1 MKNIFIKL
9 TLVLLFSV
17 VTTGCNKEF
26 LETEPTNQVSADLAV
41 ETTANG
47 MILLN
52 GLHRSLYHKFYT
64 RIIFNGIG
72 SQLIINELAGED
84 FVDTG
89 SNNTWTTVYQWTAS
103 TSDTDLFTDFAWSF
117 YYHLIANANILINGI
132 DGATGS
138 QAERDY
144 IKGQALVYRAFAHYQ
159 LVQLFAERYDQENVN
174 DQLGV
179 PYKLNTE
186 DLLVPRDTVEKVY
199 ELLNA
204 DLDLAIELLDG
215 KSRLNKSHITKPIA
229 LGIKARVALTQGNW
243 DVAIANATEAYQG
256 FDLMSQETYAAGFKS
271 DSENNPEFMWASQ
284 IIAGDQAIPFSDYGA
299 WVSRNFNGNA
309 VRGNPRAITKVLY
322 DEISATDVRKTL
334 WDPTGLHPDV
344 ELTSNHNKHPYTNQK
359 FLVLDIADSRIDIPL
374 MRAAEMYLI
383 VAEANARKG
392 GADGEAAQ
400 ALFNLISTR
409 DLDYSLSTN
418 TGQAL
423 IDEIMIHRRVELW
436 GEGFRFYDLKRLNQ
450 DLVREVGP
458 ADTGAHQA
466 SFIGNVS
473 YVPAGDKRWV
483 FLIPKSE
490 IDANPLIEQ
499 NPL

>member
-1 MKNIFIKL
+1 MKNIIIKL
-9 TLVLLFSV
+9 TLALVCCVLITS
-17 VTTGCNKEF
+17 CNKEF

-52 GLHRSLYHKFYT
+52 GLHRSMYHKFYT

-72 SQLIINELAGED
+72 SQLIINDLAGDD

-103 TSDTDLFTDFAWSF
+103 TSDTDLFSDFAWKF
-117 YYHLIANANILINGI
+117 YYHLVANANILINGI
-132 DGATGS
+132 DGATGT
-138 QAERDY
+138 QDERDY

-159 LVQLFAERYDQENVN
+159 LVQLFAERYNSEADNK
-174 DQLGV
+174 QLGV
-179 PYKLNTE
+179 PYKLNTDE
-186 DLLVPRDTVEKVY
+186 LLVPRETVENVY
-199 ELLNA
+199 SLLNT
-204 DLDLAIELLDG
+204 DLDLAIKLLEVEG
-215 KSRLNKSHITKPIA
+215 RLNKSHINQSVA

-243 DVAIANATEAYQG
+243 DVAITNATMAHEG
-256 FDLMSQETYAAGFKS
+256 FALMNQSTYAEGFTS
-271 DSENNPEFMWASQ
+271 DSESNPEFMWASQ

-322 DEISATDVRKTL
+322 DKIADSDVRKTL

-344 ELTSNHNKHPYTNQK
+344 ELTDNHSRHPYTNQK
-359 FLVLDIADSRIDIPL
+359 FLVADIADSRIDIPL

-383 VAEANARKG
+383 IAEANARKG
-392 GADGEAAQ
+392 GADGLAAQ
-400 ALFNLISTR
+400 ALFDLASTR
-409 DLDYSLSTN
+409 DLEYSLSIN

-423 IDEIMIHRRVELW
+423 IDEIMVQRRVELW

-450 DLVREVGP
+450 DLVREVGL
-458 ADTGAHQA
+458 ADTGTHQA

-473 YVPAGDKRWV
+473 FVPAGDKRWV

-490 IDANPLIEQ
+490 IDANPLVEQ